1 MPKPYLFREDR
12 HAMLF
17 RPQQHDRSTGRL
29 SDAQLAQSKA
39 KKLIQGM
46 GPLKTPENGM
56 FPFAKLGE
64 FTQQIRGIL
73 ALQSLT
79 KNGQGLISL
88 PCHYINAAQM
98 EIVQSVAGL

>member
-1 MPKPYLFREDR
+1 MPKPYLFLKDR
-12 HAMLF
+12 HTMLF
-17 RPQQHDRSTGRL
+17 RPQQDRSTGRL
-29 SDAQLAQSKA
+29 SDAQLAQGKA

-56 FPFAKLGE
+56 LPFAELRE
-64 FTQQIRGIL
+64 LTQQVRGIL

-79 KNGQGLISL
+79 KNGQSLISL

-98 EIVQSVAGL
+98 EIVQRVAGL